1 MSELAITIIREN
13 DDYRTVAG
21 FVWEEWKD
29 VRHVYLS
36 PETYDMIQL
45 LQKEVKKVLSY
56 YFELEQ

>member
-13 DDYRTVAG
+13 DDYRTVTW
-21 FVWEEWKD
+21 FVWEKWKD

-45 LQKEVKKVLSY
+45 LQKEVKNVLSY

>member
-13 DDYRTVAG
+13 DDYRTVTW
-21 FVWEEWKD
+21 FVWESEKD
-29 VRHVYLS
+29 VRYVYLS

-45 LQKEVKKVLSY
+45 LQKSENVLSY